1 MTNLAFCR
9 FYCYAKIKEMK
20 NSRKNIFLLALV
32 LFFSGLFLFAKSKP
46 AQARIAVGDC
56 ETTQQCIDDSGD
68 PRGVCDNHVCLIPS
82 TPIPESSLE
91 KFQTIVKQSEK
102 SGETNLQWYFGSD
115 NGTIEATTNS
125 LTGLIVGN
133 DIDWDQLHA
142 GNFGNARI
150 GGAFGFTTNLVA
162 QVLTQPPVSSREYFA
177 DLGKN
182 FGLAKPAYAQGV
194 GFSGLSNLLPLWKA
208 SRNLAYI
215 FFIIAFLYIGL
226 AIMFRVKI
234 SPQAVVSIQN
244 ALPKL
249 IIALILVTFSYAIVG
264 LMIDLIYVLIYV
276 GVLAIGQTGWINVAQ
291 EQAKL
296 SSLSFGEGMGLVF
309 GGGVTAVTGMVG
321 GWFSGLIITAIL
333 GIVGVILATTG
344 VGAVVAALPLLI
356 LGVIALFCIFK
367 LFFALLGCY
376 IQIILAVI
384 IGPIQIAMGAIPGS
398 QGGFGSWL
406 KNLMANILVFPAV
419 ALFLLLGWLLTK
431 SHGPTWTP
439 PVIASSGEI
448 LTPIIGFGML
458 LLLPKIPEIIKN
470 AFKMKPAGYG
480 AAIGEAVGA
489 PKMLLGKA
497 IGLGSTVA
505 TINKSYGEITGT
517 QEAGLLSRLRRRPGG
532 SGSVVDNLPG

>member
-1 MTNLAFCR
+1 
-9 FYCYAKIKEMK
+9 MK

-46 AQARIAVGDC
+46 AQARITVGDC

-68 PRGVCDNHVCLIPS
+68 PRGVCDHHVCLIPS

-142 GNFGNARI
+142 GNFQNARI

-182 FGLAKPAYAQGV
+182 FGIAKPAYAQGV
-194 GFSGLSNLLPLWKA
+194 GFSGLSKLLPLWKA

-276 GVLAIGQTGWINVAQ
+276 GILAIGQTGWINVAQ
-291 EQAKL
+291 EQAKY
-296 SSLSFGEGMGLVF
+296 SSLSFSEGMWLLF
-309 GGGVTAVTGMVG
+309 GGEVTAVTELFG
-321 GWFSGLIITAIL
+321 GWFGGLMITAIL
-333 GIVGVILATTG
+333 GIIGGFLTVASGG

-384 IGPIQIAMGAIPGS
+384 IGPIQIVMGAIPGS
-398 QGGFGSWL
+398 QGGFGSWF

-419 ALFLLLGWLLTK
+419 ALFLLLGYLLCGV
-431 SHGPTWTP
+431 HGPTWTP
-439 PVIASSGEI
+439 PVIASSGRI

-458 LLLPKIPEIIKN
+458 LLLPKIPEIIKA

-489 PKMLLGKA
+489 PKMLLEKA
-497 IGLGSTVA
+497 IGLGSTLA
-505 TINKSYGEITGT
+505 TINKSYGEVTGT
-517 QEAGLLSRLRRRPGG
+517 QEIGLLRRLRRKPGG
-532 SGSVVDNLPG
+532 GGSVVDNLPG